1 MLLYRCWS
9 ASAPVALVA
18 FAMTWPARAETPEA
32 RAARHGADAALMEA
46 EADAELPPPEVT
58 VDIWRVPVTKPYAV
72 READMLRLG
81 VEQELASPAARDAQR
96 QSARLRGA
104 ALQADAQSRSRELS
118 QRLAHARA
126 DQEQVERSHQVHQQH
141 LALAERT
148 LTLAQARHGAGGAL
162 SEVTLAQLEA
172 SRARAELAGDQAR
185 AASTDQVVRTLVAAG
200 VVEWRSDSGERPE
213 LAALRLSREAE
224 LQSARSERARSG
236 WPDFRVGVS
245 YFAPTQAR
253 DEHGFGVT
261 LGMKLPWAWGA
272 KAGKARAAQSRAEA
286 FEAERAAKLRDLQT
300 DAAVVRGQL
309 LAAEASLRVTRE
321 QTLPLAEQNQK
332 LALASY
338 ESSAGKLEDALRAEA
353 LHLEIQMEI
362 VRLEAEI
369 AHLKIDVRYLEGGKH
384 VR

>member
-1 MLLYRCWS
+1 MLLYRCWR
-9 ASAPVALVA
+9 ASAPVTLVA
-18 FAMTWPARAETPEA
+18 FAMTWPARAETPEL
-32 RAARHGADAALMEA
+32 RAGRQEADAALTEA
-46 EADAELPPPEVT
+46 EAEAELPPPEVT
-58 VDIWRVPVTKPYAV
+58 VDVWRVPVTKPYAV
-72 READMLRLG
+72 READMLRIG
-81 VEQELASPAARDAQR
+81 VEQELASPAARDAQCE
-96 QSARLRGA
+96 SARLRGA
-104 ALQADAQSRSRELS
+104 AVQADAQSRSRALS
-118 QRLAHARA
+118 QRLEHARA
-126 DQEQVERSHQVHQQH
+126 DQEQVERSHLVHQQH

-148 LTLAQARHGAGGAL
+148 LTLAQARHEAGGSL
-162 SEVTLAQLEA
+162 NEVTLAQLEA
-172 SRARAELAGDQAR
+172 ARARAELAGDQAR
-185 AASTDQVVRTLVAAG
+185 AASAAQVVTTLVAGG
-200 VVEWRSDSGERPE
+200 VVDWRSDRGERPE

-224 LQSARSERARSG
+224 LQNARSEQARSA

-245 YFAPTQAR
+245 YFAPTLAR

-272 KAGKARAAQSRAEA
+272 KSGKARAARSRAEA
-286 FEAERAAKLRDLQT
+286 FEAEREAKLRDLQT

-309 LAAEASLRVTRE
+309 QAAEASLHVTRE

-338 ESSAGKLEDALRAEA
+338 ESSAGKLEDTLRAEA
-353 LHLEIQMEI
+353 LRLEIQMEV